1 MLWVQLKNGK
11 LRGSRDPAG
20 RGLNVFQIE
29 LTSGLKIQESTRRR
43 PNSFQLRDFNGRTI
57 LSAASKEEM
66 SEWMRTIR
74 KHKEYLKRWGRFGDI
89 EDDQNESDN
98 RVIADTQ
105 NPWARLFEGNS
116 VEVKVLTTK
125 NKKRRSR
132 SVDNMKTPQ
141 KETPVRRVERYFFYL
156 KKGLTQF

>member
-20 RGLNVFQIE
+20 RGPNVFQIE

-57 LSAASKEEM
+57 LSASSKEEM

-74 KHKEYLKRWGRFGDI
+74 KHKEYLKRWGRFAETDQ
-89 EDDQNESDN
+89 DDQDESDN
-98 RVIADTQ
+98 RIIGDVQT
-105 NPWARLFEGNS
+105 PWARLFECNS

-141 KETPVRRVERYFFYL
+141 KETPIRRVER
-156 KKGLTQF
+156 